1 MLCRRDAAIAF
12 GGSLRADDRAKA
24 AWFGSC
30 IKADMR
36 HWRSLAMDPRRR
48 SVLRRDVDDRKRG
61 LSWTLAS
68 GLVLAGCSGSVAS
81 SESAPTDPNGR
92 PVDASG
98 GQGSSDAGAA
108 TDAKSFSTAAPDATA
123 NPMNGSSNTAIADDA
138 DGGGSMDGPNAVI
151 WTGDA
156 AVGGICAAS
165 TGLLVDSGD
174 GGDAT
179 NDWCG
184 CSRRPGGTPSFQCPV
199 GVGEFV
205 TASIGSNGGTLDLA
219 GRQGIVSGASADIEF
234 PPTAF
239 ASTTDVT
246 LIETAIPPPHDLLDW
261 SPVYRLDPLGAALA
275 TPATVRLPWSNSAEI
290 AVGLSVWASSD
301 GTCFTRLPDSYT
313 NAGFEQ
319 ASIESLGYLI
329 VGTTEAAA
337 ATCPPATTLPYPE
350 DGSSEG
356 GVVPDAEMSP
366 SDSGSSPDSNCSIV
380 ASNYDQSCAVD
391 SDCVAV
397 AQGDVCADSLC
408 WCPSQAINQRALS
421 QYETDVGGRVR
432 NVCDCAL
439 LGVPRCVAA
448 TCQIASSTG
457 GG

>member
-1 MLCRRDAAIAF
+1 M
-12 GGSLRADDRAKA
+12 S
-24 AWFGSC
+24 
-30 IKADMR
+30 
-36 HWRSLAMDPRRR
+36 HWRRLALDARRR
-48 SVLRRDVDDRKRG
+48 SVLRLDADDLKRG

-81 SESAPTDPNGR
+81 SESASTDANAP
-92 PVDASG
+92 PIAVSG
-98 GQGSSDAGAA
+98 GPGSFDAGVA
-108 TDAKSFSTAAPDATA
+108 TDAKGLSTAAPDATA
-123 NPMNGSSNTAIADDA
+123 NPMNGSPNAAIAGDA
-138 DGGGSMDGPNAVI
+138 DGGGSIDGPSAVI

-174 GGDAT
+174 GGDGS

-205 TASIGSNGGTLDLA
+205 TESIGSNGGTLDLT
-219 GRQGIVSGASADIEF
+219 GRQGIVSGVSAHIEF

-246 LIETAIPPPHDLLDW
+246 LIETAIPPPPDLLDW

-290 AVGLSVWASSD
+290 AVGISVWASSD

-329 VGTTEAAA
+329 VGTTEAAGA
-337 ATCPPATTLPYPE
+337 SACPPATTSPHPE

-356 GVVPDAEMSP
+356 DVAFDAEMSP
-366 SDSGSSPDSNCSIV
+366 SDSASSPDSNCSIV
-380 ASNYDQSCAVD
+380 ASNYDQSCAAD
-391 SDCVAV
+391 GDCVAV
-397 AQGDVCADSLC
+397 AEGDVCADSLC

-421 QYETDVGGRVR
+421 QYQTDVGGRAR

-448 TCQIASSTG
+448 TCQITSSTG